1 MLGGSCGGLHKE
13 YYFILVIESQTH
25 FGMPSGAKMYR
36 YYMQNN
42 EWEIKA
48 RALFA

>member
-1 MLGGSCGGLHKE
+1 MLGGSCGGLNEE
-13 YYFILVIESQTH
+13 YSIWVIEGQTH

-42 EWEIKA
+42 EWEIRA
-48 RALFA
+48 RDLFA